1 MGHLYSR
8 LMFLMLNGTP
18 QSEAVKMLHRW
29 VDGSVFY
36 LRDGALREILP
47 FALTGGCPLVLHEWY
62 PLAAPEFR
70 FTPSKKLAELRFR
83 NVSENFAFTA
93 SSATEP
99 AAIRVN
105 GEPLPR
111 ENWSYQPEN
120 RALRVQLPA
129 GNSVAV
135 ELEYSEIQP
144 DRLQLMP
151 IPPAPATTPA
161 APGIEPEEFTPA
173 APAKNI
179 VKPAA
184 KPTAKEQQLY
194 QSDFSGEAVPGAKT
208 AGRWYFNTWA
218 KTPLPT
224 SGGLTGDYPAEG
236 IPARALEVTAVER
249 NYAGRSSPR
258 IQLPEKFSAL
268 VLRGEITYGKNFA
281 NNRVVTFF
289 WTGKSAHFFQ
299 IPAGKPGSTR
309 TFQFV
314 LPAEKMPQGTT
325 TVNLQVACQLDPK
338 SQAKPA
344 GSVYFRNITLS
355 AR

>member
-1 MGHLYSR
+1 M
-8 LMFLMLNGTP
+8 
-18 QSEAVKMLHRW
+18 
-29 VDGSVFY
+29 
-36 LRDGALREILP
+36 
-47 FALTGGCPLVLHEWY
+47 
-62 PLAAPEFR
+62 
-70 FTPSKKLAELRFR
+70 
-83 NVSENFAFTA
+83 
-93 SSATEP
+93 
-99 AAIRVN
+99 
-105 GEPLPR
+105 
-111 ENWSYQPEN
+111 
-120 RALRVQLPA
+120 
-129 GNSVAV
+129 
-135 ELEYSEIQP
+135 
-144 DRLQLMP
+144 
-151 IPPAPATTPA
+151 PA

-236 IPARALEVTAVER
+236 IPARALEVTAVDR
-249 NYAGRSSPR
+249 DYAGRGSPR
-258 IQLPEKFSAL
+258 ILLPEKFNAL

-281 NNRVVTFF
+281 NNRVVTFV
-289 WTGKSAHFFQ
+289 WTGKTAHFFQ

-314 LPAEKMPQGTT
+314 LPAAKMPQETKAVT
-325 TVNLQVACQLDPK
+325 LQVACRFDSGSK
-338 SQAKPA
+338 AKPA

-355 AR
+355 TR

>member
-1 MGHLYSR
+1 MKH
-8 LMFLMLNGTP
+8 
-18 QSEAVKMLHRW
+18 
-29 VDGSVFY
+29 
-36 LRDGALREILP
+36 
-47 FALTGGCPLVLHEWY
+47 
-62 PLAAPEFR
+62 
-70 FTPSKKLAELRFR
+70 
-83 NVSENFAFTA
+83 TA
-93 SSATEP
+93 KTA
-99 AAIRVN
+99 R
-105 GEPLPR
+105 
-111 ENWSYQPEN
+111 
-120 RALRVQLPA
+120 
-129 GNSVAV
+129 
-135 ELEYSEIQP
+135 
-144 DRLQLMP
+144 
-151 IPPAPATTPA
+151 PAT
-161 APGIEPEEFTPA
+161 
-173 APAKNI
+173 
-179 VKPAA
+179 KPAA
-184 KPTAKEQQLY
+184 KPVAKEQQLY
-194 QSDFSGEAVPGAKT
+194 QSDFSGEAVPGAKM
-208 AGRWYFNTWA
+208 AGKWYFNTWA
-218 KTPLPT
+218 KTPLPA

-249 NYAGRSSPR
+249 DYAGRSSPR

-325 TVNLQVACQLDPK
+325 TVNLQVACQFDPK